1 MQKCLA
7 QAKEASRDNERDA
20 LQHSD
25 GSQNGHFASSE
36 KSYGPSPLF
45 THISEPSGFDFL
57 SAFIE
62 RLQMMCVYHGYLAL
76 TDPSISL
83 ERLRR
88 QFIFPLSMMDRES
101 LASYFEAALH
111 ARTTQEPLKLWT
123 EMPFFNLGHAGT
135 HYPRYTT
142 AVSSDYRP
150 YREYTTVEDPLSRV
164 SPEDQEELSGEWFD
178 VHDLKGYLRE
188 RGVNLLA
195 NPPTEEEKSFTPAVN
210 TARFVRGR
218 FSINSYT
225 QGSF

>member
-7 QAKEASRDNERDA
+7 QAKEASRDNERGA

-25 GSQNGHFASSE
+25 GPQN
-36 KSYGPSPLF
+36 
-45 THISEPSGFDFL
+45 FDLL

-62 RLQMMCVYHGYLAL
+62 RLQMVCVYHGYLAL
-76 TDPSISL
+76 TDPSISP

-142 AVSSDYRP
+142 AVSSDHRP
-150 YREYTTVEDPLSRV
+150 YREYTTVEDPLSHV

-178 VHDLKGYLRE
+178 IHDLKGYLRE

-195 NPPTEEEKSFTPAVN
+195 NPPTEEEKSLAPAVN